1 MLDGL
6 KNTMSSLQ
14 EFDFGQE
21 LEKIVTENTTE
32 IEELQQKQLFSGID
46 RNNNEITLEGL
57 GYARKTIE
65 IKQAKGQPTDRITW
79 KDTGEMYGSLRVSV
93 EGTEFIVDSDNFK
106 FDKMIERSGPETVG
120 LDEES
125 RIEFAENITLPQIKE
140 ALREK
145 TGFEIT

>member
-57 GYARKTIE
+57 GVCEKDYRN
-65 IKQAKGQPTDRITW
+65 QASKGTADR
-79 KDTGEMYGSLRVSV
+79 
-93 EGTEFIVDSDNFK
+93 
-106 FDKMIERSGPETVG
+106 
-120 LDEES
+120 
-125 RIEFAENITLPQIKE
+125 
-140 ALREK
+140 
-145 TGFEIT
+145 